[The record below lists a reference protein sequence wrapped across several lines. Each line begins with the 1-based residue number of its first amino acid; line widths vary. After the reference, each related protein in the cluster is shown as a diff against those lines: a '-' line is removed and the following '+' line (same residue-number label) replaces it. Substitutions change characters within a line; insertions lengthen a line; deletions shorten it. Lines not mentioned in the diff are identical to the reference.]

1 MATGKVPGK
10 KTFGPHNST
19 WKKGVAPTG
28 KRVGP
33 KVTSTR
39 PKTFTGFREA
49 MRAAFETTGQDPK
62 GERTLT
68 QVVLG
73 KAFDDTNPDQLNA
86 IRFAAAYAY
95 GLPKAGLDEQT
106 IEALGKEMAQRMF
119 EAAIEEARKRRMVEA
134 TEVTATPA
142 ITGQPDH

>member
-1 MATGKVPGK
+1 MPPGPQKPAAK

-19 WKKGVAPTG
+19 WKKGEKPRG

-39 PKTFTGFREA
+39 PRTYPGFREA
-49 MRAAFETTGQDPK
+49 MRAAFETTGADPR
-62 GERTLT
+62 GARTLT
-68 QVVLG
+68 QVVLA
-73 KAFDDTNPDQLNA
+73 KAFDDGNPDQMNA
-86 IRFAAAYAY
+86 IKFAASYAY

-119 EAAIEEARKRRMVEA
+119 EAALEEARKRRMVEA
-134 TEVTATPA
+134 TAAPV
-142 ITGQPDH
+142 ITGQPDR